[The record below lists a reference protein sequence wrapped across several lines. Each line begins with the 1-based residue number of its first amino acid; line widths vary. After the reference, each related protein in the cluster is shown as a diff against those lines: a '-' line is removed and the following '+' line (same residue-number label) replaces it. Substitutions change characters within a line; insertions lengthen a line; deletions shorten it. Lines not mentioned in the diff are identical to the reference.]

1 MLIVTAF
8 PSQNTMAS
16 IVAGVD
22 IPKGKVADLDVAEAE
37 NATTTTATSSLGLP
51 TEFGQSTLVIDDETE
66 PDHVHMFHSG

>member
-1 MLIVTAF
+1 M
-8 PSQNTMAS
+8 
-16 IVAGVD
+16 
-22 IPKGKVADLDVAEAE
+22 ADLDVAEVE